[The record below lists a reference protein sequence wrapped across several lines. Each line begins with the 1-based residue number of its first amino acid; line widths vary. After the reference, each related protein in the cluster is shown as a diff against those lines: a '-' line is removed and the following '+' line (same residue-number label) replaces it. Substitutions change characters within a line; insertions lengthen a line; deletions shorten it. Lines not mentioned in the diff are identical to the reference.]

1 MTTNQRAL
9 EALDAAAWARLK
21 EACDDPEH
29 PYRNLV
35 LGTVDRDGEPQTR
48 YLVLRG
54 VNSNQRTLELH
65 TDVRSPKWTELST
78 QPKLSVLGYDPV
90 DRLQLRLRG
99 VANLYPP
106 GAAQNAAAWDNLSP
120 WTRTTYCGGPPGDA
134 LALPEPSLIHADAPS
149 EAETEVGRE
158 RFGVIVFTAS
168 VLDWFQHRRGHVR
181 RAIIRY
187 GETDSQSEATWIA
200 P

>member
-1 MTTNQRAL
+1 M
-9 EALDAAAWARLK
+9 
-21 EACDDPEH
+21 
-29 PYRNLV
+29 
-35 LGTVDRDGEPQTR
+35 
-48 YLVLRG
+48 
-54 VNSNQRTLELH
+54 
-65 TDVRSPKWTELST
+65 
-78 QPKLSVLGYDPV
+78 LGYDPV

-99 VANLYPP
+99 VAKLYPP
-106 GAAQNAAAWDNLSP
+106 ADTHNSAAWDGLSP

-134 LALPEPSLIHADAPS
+134 LALPEPSLIRADAPS

-168 VLDWFQHRRGHVR
+168 ELDWFQHRRGDVR

-187 GETDSQSEATWIA
+187 GETGSRTEAIWIA